1 MTTAR
6 QIIDGA
12 AEHIGVKT
20 AEVTLESE
28 DFQVFLDNMNDMLLE
43 WADIGLTPGF
53 SEVFNGDDFI
63 EIDNNAR
70 AAVKAALAI
79 RCAVPFEKV
88 ITIGL
93 VNLAS
98 ETMQRLETST
108 AFIGDVDYPDT
119 LPLGSGNNGC
129 NIDTDRRFFN
139 SNKPENF

>member
-1 MTTAR
+1 MG
-6 QIIDGA
+6 DKF
-12 AEHIGVKT
+12 HI
-20 AEVTLESE
+20 
-28 DFQVFLDNMNDMLLE
+28 FLIHDNRFPRWGE
-43 WADIGLTPGF
+43 IGSG
-53 SEVFNGDDFI
+53 DFI